1 MSLEGQ
7 ERPVPR
13 ERTFAELFP
22 WRSLRRAFMLVVLI
36 VGIVIIKQSMA
47 RLLGTAT
54 QLWGPLA
61 PEMKP
66 ASGRVSGHG
75 FGVHLAPSLGS
86 TGEPKAPPSKQ

>member
-36 VGIVIIKQSMA
+36 VGIVIIKRSMA

-54 QLWGPLA
+54 QLWGPSA
-61 PEMKP
+61 PETKP
-66 ASGRVSGHG
+66 QPRHG
-75 FGVHLAPSLGS
+75 FGVHLSPSLGS
-86 TGEPKAPPSKQ
+86 PGEPKVAPSKQ

>member
-36 VGIVIIKQSMA
+36 VGIVIIKRSMA

-54 QLWGPLA
+54 QLWGPSA
-61 PEMKP
+61 TETKP
-66 ASGRVSGHG
+66 VPGHG
-75 FGVHLAPSLGS
+75 FGVHLSPSLGPP
-86 TGEPKAPPSKQ
+86 GEQKAAPSKQ